1 MPHRP
6 PRLAPDEWTTSSH
19 SGQQGSCVRW
29 RRDRTAADCI
39 EIGDSKDP
47 DGPTLTVT
55 EPVWR
60 TFVAFAR
67 TFEV

>member
-6 PRLAPDEWTTSSH
+6 PRQAPDEWTTSSY
-19 SGQQGSCVRW
+19 SGQNGSCVRW
-29 RRDRTAADCI
+29 RRDRTEADYV
-39 EIGDSKDP
+39 EIGDSKDA

-55 EPVWR
+55 GPVW
-60 TFVAFAR
+60 TAFVAFAR

>member
-1 MPHRP
+1 MPHHP
-6 PRLAPDEWTTSSH
+6 PRLAPDEWTTSSY

-29 RRDRTAADCI
+29 RRDRTAEDRI

-47 DGPTLTVT
+47 DGPTLSVSTPMWT
-55 EPVWR
+55 
-60 TFVAFAR
+60 TFVSFAR